1 MKFFYALILNFVLIN
16 LCPALTDRDTLL
28 LTYSDLDK
36 NISIS
41 LEGKWKYQLGDNI
54 EWSSPTF
61 SDSAWEIISDVLQLN
76 NDELRGN
83 WKGVGWFRIH
93 FKIDDKL
100 KDESCRLIIWNAGK
114 TKLYLDGEY
123 ITGESTWKNPKVV
136 KFSSHSDHLIAVRL
150 ENDKIE
156 NFINAGVNP
165 GFRIN
170 LANLETITAYTN
182 SELQRL
188 LTQQIFF
195 TALTLAFGLLH
206 LLLFLNYKSYKENLY
221 YSLFLFAFAAS
232 LFMDYQVLLAVNAD
246 ETLTYLRIHRGFMTL
261 SNLLSLLFFYHVF
274 NRKFNSVYW
283 LLTIIVF
290 GAGIAAVYAPSR
302 HFSFLQITIILLY
315 IEISRITYQA
325 LKRKIESTWLIALG
339 FFILLIFSFYDLIV
353 DLDII
358 NQVAG
363 IENGYPFG
371 TIGLFICMSVY
382 VAKGFAK
389 ANQKIAEQDKN
400 AKEQEIQNRILE
412 AENKRK
418 TKELEDAR
426 KLQLS
431 ILPKTFPQFV
441 NIDIAA
447 RMRTATEVGGDYYD
461 YHISN
466 DGTVTI
472 IIGDATGHGTKA
484 GIMTTLV
491 KSLFDTMAH
500 TFFIPDFF
508 NHCTRIIKKMNFGNL
523 FMALAIVKIKSYRL
537 VSSSAG
543 IPPILYY
550 NSVKKEVE
558 EIILKGMPVGA
569 VNDFS
574 YQQQTKDIKPGDTI
588 LLLTDG
594 FLEMFNIKK
603 EMFEIEQVKEAFLK
617 TAEKT
622 PDEILDNLF
631 NIAESWQK
639 DVIQEDDITF
649 VVIKIK

>member
-1 MKFFYALILNFVLIN
+1 MKFFYTLILNFILLN
-16 LCPALTDRDTLL
+16 FCHALTDRDTIKI
-28 LTYSDLDK
+28 TYSDFKKDISVPLD
-36 NISIS
+36 
-41 LEGKWKYQLGDNI
+41 GGWKYHAGNNI
-54 EWSSPTF
+54 EWSSPDF
-61 SDSAWEIISDVLQLN
+61 SDSSWQVISNTLQLN
-76 NDELRGN
+76 NYELLKSWSGTA
-83 WKGVGWFRIH
+83 WFRIH
-93 FKIDDKL
+93 FKIDNKL
-100 KDESCRLIIWNAGK
+100 MNESFGLIIWNAGK
-114 TKLYLDGEY
+114 VKLYLDGKF
-123 ITGESTWKNPKVV
+123 ITDESTWKNPKVV
-136 KFSSHSDHLIAVRL
+136 KFHQKSSHLIAVRL

-156 NFINAGVNP
+156 NFISAGVNP
-165 GFRIN
+165 GFRIS
-170 LANLETITAYTN
+170 LANMEKIMSHTN

-206 LLLFLNYKSYKENLY
+206 LLLYLNYKSYKENLF

-232 LFMDYQVLLAVNAD
+232 LFMDYQVLYAVNAD
-246 ETLTYLRIHRGFMTL
+246 DTLTFLRIHRGLMTL
-261 SNLLSLLFFYHVF
+261 SNLLSLLFFYYVF
-274 NRKFNSVYW
+274 NRKFNIVYW
-283 LLTIIVF
+283 SVTLIVF
-290 GAGIAAVYAPSR
+290 CAGIVAVYAPAKY
-302 HFSFLQITIILLY
+302 FSILQLTTILLY
-315 IEISRITYQA
+315 LEICRITYQA
-325 LKRKIESTWLIALG
+325 LKRKLESTWLIALG
-339 FFILLIFSFYDLIV
+339 FFILLIFSVYDLIV
-353 DLDII
+353 DLDLI

-382 VAKGFAK
+382 IAKGFAK
-389 ANQKIAEQDKN
+389 AHHKIAEQDKN

-412 AENKRK
+412 AENNRK

-441 NIDIAA
+441 NFDIAA

-523 FMALAIVKIKSYRL
+523 FMALAIVKIKNYRL
-537 VSSSAG
+537 VTSSAG

-550 NSVKKEVE
+550 SSVNKEVE

-574 YQQQTKDIKPGDTI
+574 YQQQTRDLHPGDTF
-588 LLLTDG
+588 LLITDG
-594 FLEMFNIKK
+594 FIEMFNKDK
-603 EMFEIEQVKEAFLK
+603 EMFEFDRVKDIFSKL
-617 TAEKT
+617 AEK
-622 PDEILDNLF
+622 PVELILDSLF
-631 NIAESWQK
+631 ETADKWQ
-639 DVIQEDDITF
+639 DGCLQEDDITF

>member
-1 MKFFYALILNFVLIN
+1 
-16 LCPALTDRDTLL
+16 
-28 LTYSDLDK
+28 
-36 NISIS
+36 
-41 LEGKWKYQLGDNI
+41 
-54 EWSSPTF
+54 
-61 SDSAWEIISDVLQLN
+61 
-76 NDELRGN
+76 
-83 WKGVGWFRIH
+83 
-93 FKIDDKL
+93 
-100 KDESCRLIIWNAGK
+100 
-114 TKLYLDGEY
+114 
-123 ITGESTWKNPKVV
+123 
-136 KFSSHSDHLIAVRL
+136 
-150 ENDKIE
+150 
-156 NFINAGVNP
+156 
-165 GFRIN
+165 
-170 LANLETITAYTN
+170 
-182 SELQRL
+182 
-188 LTQQIFF
+188 
-195 TALTLAFGLLH
+195 
-206 LLLFLNYKSYKENLY
+206 
-221 YSLFLFAFAAS
+221 
-232 LFMDYQVLLAVNAD
+232 MDYQVLLAVNAD